1 MRISPTLIAVA
12 ILLPPAQAQGS
23 VSPSNPLRPL
33 QQSILDIHNR
43 ERSAVGAPQLRWSFQ
58 LEKDAIGHAQQMARA
73 NRLIH
78 APREGRGIARENL
91 SQGPLGWGPGQ
102 LMRNWLN
109 EKRYFHGGIYPNVC
123 TGGWSR
129 CAHYTQIIWPGT
141 THVGCGM
148 VVGRSSNW
156 FVCRYSPG
164 GNKDGKP
171 LGAAPY
177 RAVGKAQ
184 GPTESAKSRQ
194 LLGTP
199 SQSRNRSNLETLCAL
214 SGKELKSLAAGL
226 EQLKAQ
232 RAALAAEMGRV
243 TRAINAAEAG
253 VADYDPSLL
262 ERLLGTTQAP
272 SNEQLI
278 ALSRRLKELMNE
290 MRANQAETKAIVDKI
305 KQIQAGSGPCRGG
318 DRKQAEEE
326 RLRD

>member
-1 MRISPTLIAVA
+1 MRISPTFIAVA

-23 VSPSNPLRPL
+23 VSASHPLRPL

-43 ERSAVGAPQLRWSFQ
+43 ERSAVGAPQLRWSFE
-58 LEKDAIGHAQQMARA
+58 LEKDAIEHAHKMARA
-73 NRLIH
+73 NRLVH

-91 SQGPLGWGPGQ
+91 SQGPIGWGPGQ

-129 CAHYTQIIWPGT
+129 CAHYTQVIWPGT

-148 VVGRSSNW
+148 AIGRSFNW

-171 LGAAPY
+171 LGAAHY
-177 RAVGKAQ
+177 RAVGKTQ
-184 GPTESAKSRQ
+184 GPIETPKSRQ
-194 LLGTP
+194 HLGTP
-199 SQSRNRSNLETLCAL
+199 GQSHNRSNLETLCAL
-214 SGKELKSLAAGL
+214 SEKELKGLAAGL

-232 RAALAAEMGRV
+232 RAVLAAELDRV
-243 TRAINAAEAG
+243 KLALSAAEVGHAN
-253 VADYDPSLL
+253 YDPSLL

-290 MRANQAETKAIVDKI
+290 MRTNQAETKAIVDKI
-305 KQIQAGSGPCRGG
+305 KKVQAGSGPCRGG
-318 DRKQAEEE
+318 DREQVEEE